1 MKLLKDGCDKKEF
14 LSQVKDS
21 QKMAKM
27 INDGVDE
34 QEVYD
39 AFSKNITKENKIELS
54 KVIDSLKDRKHAL
67 QCQAEAVKEK
77 NKIIEDKK
85 KKKQRKMKEKN
96 VAVYNNKTIKGN
108 VSLYC
113 LCISAEDRTPGL
125 CKEFL
130 TNLVRVRIRLL
141 LHNFHE
147 DVCSGLSGLS

>member
-54 KVIDSLKDRKHAL
+54 EVIDSLKDRKHAL

-96 VAVYNNKTIKGN
+96 VAVERKAGE
-108 VSLYC
+108 VPGHVDRGRLRRGPRSLH
-113 LCISAEDRTPGL
+113 SR
-125 CKEFL
+125 
-130 TNLVRVRIRLL
+130 
-141 LHNFHE
+141 
-147 DVCSGLSGLS
+147 

>member
-1 MKLLKDGCDKKEF
+1 MNSNIWIQLFEWFEYSWQLWTKVGILKLLKDGCDKKEF

-96 VAVYNNKTIKGN
+96 VAVERKAGE
-108 VSLYC
+108 V
-113 LCISAEDRTPGL
+113 PGPH
-125 CKEFL
+125 
-130 TNLVRVRIRLL
+130 LL
-141 LHNFHE
+141 IL
-147 DVCSGLSGLS
+147 